1 MRIGADK
8 DGREIVYGES
18 AGWLKIGGI
27 PTTIDRIIAYD
38 SKGQIDWASEEAKAW
53 AYEFYRGWQEHQ
65 SAEAE
70 RAAQE
75 AQAASQ
81 RQAAAKRRA
90 ESRVT
95 GYDPASPAR
104 LAGVLKGLAAVAII
118 WMTVTG
124 VVWGLS
130 VGLTVGG
137 LFAAVGGSGGA
148 GAGAGL
154 IAGVVFSVLG
164 GGLGFLVGYLGTL
177 MLKAIAEVLLTT
189 VQIEVNT
196 RPVE

>member
-8 DGREIVYGES
+8 DGREIIYGETE
-18 AGWLKIGGI
+18 GWLKIGGI

-38 SKGQIDWASEEAKAW
+38 SKDQIDWESEEAKAW
-53 AYEFYRGWQEHQ
+53 AYEYYKGWQEHQ

-70 RAAQE
+70 RGAQV

-81 RQAAAKRRA
+81 QRAAAARRA
-90 ESRVT
+90 QARVT

-124 VVWGLS
+124 VVIGLS
-130 VGLTVGG
+130 IGWVVAG
-137 LFAAVGGSGGA
+137 LFAAGSGSGGA
-148 GAGAGL
+148 GAGVGL
-154 IAGVVFSVLG
+154 ITGVVCSAVG
-164 GGLGFLVGYLGTL
+164 GGVGFLAGYLGTL
-177 MLKAIAEVLLTT
+177 MLKALAEVLLTT

-196 RPVE
+196 RPAE